1 MHVLANQS
9 GNRAIVTA
17 TDTLDRDLSGK
28 EVETAG
34 F

>member
-1 MHVLANQS
+1 V
-9 GNRAIVTA
+9 NRAIVTA